1 MKKYFFVCAVMALVS
16 GADAAT
22 TCTVTASGSYMSC
35 KSGYY
40 YDKVFV
46 TDTEKKC
53 YLCPLFKPSVY
64 GESVNKNTEGVT
76 SCYLPAGTTGSDSTG
91 TFKYTAPCYYRTN

>member
-16 GADAAT
+16 GADAAAP

-35 KSGYY
+35 KPGYY
-40 YDKVFV
+40 YDSFLIG
-46 TDTEKKC
+46 DTGKTC
-53 YLCPLFKPSVY
+53 NPCPQFDDAISAD
-64 GESVNKNTEGVT
+64 KNIDGVT

-91 TFKYTAPCYYRTN
+91 TFKYTSDCPYTN